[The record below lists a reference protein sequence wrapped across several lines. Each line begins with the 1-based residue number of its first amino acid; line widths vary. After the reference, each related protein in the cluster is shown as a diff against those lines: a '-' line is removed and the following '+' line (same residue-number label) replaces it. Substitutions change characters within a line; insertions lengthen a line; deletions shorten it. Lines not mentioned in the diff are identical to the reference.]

1 MSVNTYFYI
10 TKNVRVF
17 TKELISDIQKVISL
31 NKQFIQNYLIEDDV
45 ILLNFKNNNM
55 ESFFVTTNKDKT
67 FFTIPF
73 PDGTLYSGFKYVN
86 SKHNKV
92 ACILSLLLKYHL
104 KEDITISSDGLSYCL
119 DSDWEYAIE
128 YLKDTFNYNIE
139 VIPQDGYPKVI
150 INSLKVKN
158 SYDEDNSIF
167 NQMFKVVIY

>member
-1 MSVNTYFYI
+1 MSVNTHFHI
-10 TKNVRVF
+10 RNIKAF
-17 TKELISDIQKVISL
+17 PQELIADIQKSISL
-31 NKQFIQNYLIEDDV
+31 NKQLIQNYLIEDDV
-45 ILLNFKNNNM
+45 ILINFKNNKM
-55 ESFFVTTNKDKT
+55 ESLFITTNKDKT
-67 FFTIPF
+67 LFNIPF
-73 PDGTLYSGFKYVN
+73 PDGSLYSGFKYTN

-92 ACILSLLLKYHL
+92 ACIVSLLLKYHL

-119 DSDWEYAIE
+119 DSDWEYAIK

-150 INSLKVKN
+150 INSLEVKN

>member
-67 FFTIPF
+67 FFAIPF

-92 ACILSLLLKYHL
+92 ACILSLLLKYQ
-104 KEDITISSDGLSYCL
+104 SYLEPLACPL
-119 DSDWEYAIE
+119 Y
-128 YLKDTFNYNIE
+128 
-139 VIPQDGYPKVI
+139 
-150 INSLKVKN
+150 
-158 SYDEDNSIF
+158 
-167 NQMFKVVIY
+167 